1 MQADILRGSRR
12 SRDNVR
18 IAASGG
24 AVVFRHLGFWTSWRA
39 VAAGIVLAA
48 YACIGWPGQS
58 LGHAGSKA
66 HGGTHLYVF
75 LGFGDMS
82 PGLSEFGAKAS
93 ARGIPTT
100 VTSYAA
106 WSSLAKEAI
115 GQYKSGQLHSIM
127 IVGHSLGGGA
137 ARAMAAALG
146 RAGVPVKLLVTLDPV
161 GEQRVS
167 SNVRRSVNILPTG
180 NETHFSVIVAHAR
193 ELRRYVF
200 GAAGGS
206 GATPEPRMRQ
216 SAQ

>member
-1 MQADILRGSRR
+1 
-12 SRDNVR
+12 
-18 IAASGG
+18 
-24 AVVFRHLGFWTSWRA
+24 VVFHRFGFRPPWRA
-39 VAAGIVLAA
+39 IVLGIVLAA
-48 YACIGWPGQS
+48 YACVGWSGQS
-58 LGHAGSKA
+58 LGRAGAAA
-66 HGGTHLYVF
+66 HTGTHLYVM

-82 PGLSEFGAKAS
+82 PGLREFGAKAR
-93 ARGIPTT
+93 AHGIPTT
-100 VTSYAA
+100 VGSYGDWAGFAEAA
-106 WSSLAKEAI
+106 I
-115 GQYKSGQLHSIM
+115 RQYRSGHVRSII

-137 ARAMAAALG
+137 ARAMAAELG

-167 SNVRRSVNILPTG
+167 SNVRRSVNILPKG

-206 GATPEPRMRQ
+206 GAAPEPRTHQ